1 MHPPAEPL
9 THIRDLARLGEA
21 FDVVRATLRTVH
33 LEDYLRACDMGLAID
48 ICTMISARVQ
58 AFASSQT
65 DRTGNEATSSSCR
78 LTARQSAGADGHH
91 DNVDH
96 EKHDN
101 VAEHDHKPLEDI
113 GIKDAPKC
121 DLSTQHH
128 DQLHFKRL

>member
-1 MHPPAEPL
+1 MKEEQTPKQKQANDDKGVWGEPL

-65 DRTGNEATSSSCR
+65 DRTGNEATSSSC
-78 LTARQSAGADGHH
+78 
-91 DNVDH
+91 
-96 EKHDN
+96 
-101 VAEHDHKPLEDI
+101 
-113 GIKDAPKC
+113 
-121 DLSTQHH
+121 
-128 DQLHFKRL
+128 